1 MCHIVY
7 KEMGLGVGRAVERFF
22 FAKGGG
28 GAMAIIMTI
37 FTVFMTLMFLRV

>member
-1 MCHIVY
+1 MCHSVGR
-7 KEMGLGVGRAVERFF
+7 EMGLGVGRAGESF

-37 FTVFMTLMFLRV
+37 FTVFMTLMFLRA